1 MNQVKRCVTIVF
13 LLTVIFS
20 CNNRTIKNNGQVLQ
34 KPNVLF
40 IAVDDLRPELGC
52 YGKEYI
58 KSPNIDKL
66 ARTGFLF
73 THHYVNIPTCGASR
87 NCLLTGKLP
96 VSKAYLSNGITAHT
110 LAVRPEGKEPE
121 TFIHQLKRNGYYTVG
136 IGKISHYPD
145 GYIYG
150 YLEPKSNKLELP
162 YSWNEM
168 LLDDKKWGS
177 GHNAFFGYANG
188 TNRNTLKKMVKPY
201 ECADVPDTAYVD
213 GLTANLAIK
222 KLGELK
228 KKGEPFFLG
237 VGFFKPHLPFTSPKK
252 YWDLYNEDEIPLAP
266 FAAIPENSSKASLHG
281 SGEFNQYKLGEEKAS
296 LNKNVSDEYA
306 RKIRHAYF
314 ACVSFTDAQVGKVL
328 DELERLGLAENTI
341 VVLWGDHGWHLG
353 DQMVWGKHTIFERAL
368 QSPLIIRLPNGKAGK
383 VITQIV
389 STTDIYPTLMELCGT
404 PVQHKLDGTSL
415 TGLMKNPEDKTW
427 RNTAYSY
434 FRNGISVHVPGFRM
448 MKYFR
453 KENPEIELYN
463 HKTDP
468 NETKNVAAENSE
480 IVKKL
485 LPVLELGNTGLYDK
499 NKIK

>member
-1 MNQVKRCVTIVF
+1 MKL
-13 LLTVIFS
+13 LLTILLAFPLLFS
-20 CNNRTIKNNGQVLQ
+20 CTNSKEQTQQ

-40 IAVDDLRPELGC
+40 IAIDDLRPELGC
-52 YGKEYI
+52 FGNEYI

-66 ARTGFLF
+66 AKSGFLF
-73 THHYVNIPTCGASR
+73 TRHFVNIPTCGASR

-96 VSKAYLSNGITAHT
+96 VSKAFLRNDITAKT
-110 LAVRPEGKEPE
+110 LSVQPETDVPE

-136 IGKISHYPD
+136 IGKISHHPD
-145 GYIYG
+145 GYVYG
-150 YLEPKSNKLELP
+150 YLEPKSNQLELP
-162 YSWNEM
+162 YSWDEM

-177 GHNAFFGYANG
+177 GHNAFFGYADG

-228 KKGEPFFLG
+228 KRGEPFFLG

-252 YWDLYNEDEIPLAP
+252 YWDLYNEDEISTAP

-296 LNKNVSDEYA
+296 LNANVSDEYA
-306 RKIRHAYF
+306 RKVRHAYF
-314 ACVSFTDAQVGKVL
+314 ACVSFVDAQIGKVL
-328 DELERLGLAENTI
+328 DELEKQGLAENTI
-341 VVLWGDHGWHLG
+341 VVIWGDHGWHLG

-368 QSPLIIRLPNGKAGK
+368 QSPLIIRLPGKQGTE
-383 VITQIV
+383 ISQIV
-389 STTDIYPTLMELCGT
+389 STTDIYPTLMKLCGT
-404 PVQHKLDGTSL
+404 PVKHKLDGESL
-415 TGLMKNPEDKTW
+415 TELMNNPDDNKGW
-427 RNTAYSY
+427 RNTACSY
-434 FRNGISVHVPGFRM
+434 YRNGISVRTENYRM

-453 KENPEIELYN
+453 KEELEIELYN

-468 NETKNVAAENSE
+468 NETKNIAAENAD
-480 IVKKL
+480 VVGKL

-499 NKIK
+499 